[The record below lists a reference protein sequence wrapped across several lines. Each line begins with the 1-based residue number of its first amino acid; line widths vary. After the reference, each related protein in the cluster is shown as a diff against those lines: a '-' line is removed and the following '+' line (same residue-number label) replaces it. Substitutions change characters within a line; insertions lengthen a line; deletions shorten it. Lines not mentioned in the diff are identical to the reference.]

1 MEFSS
6 KLPQKKMVEVVVW
19 RYTNGS
25 ERESERGVCVC
36 VKRKEMKTKQNK
48 RERYL

>member
-1 MEFSS
+1 MEFFD
-6 KLPQKKMVEVVVW
+6 KLRQKKMVEVVVW
-19 RYTNGS
+19 RYTSG
-25 ERESERGVCVC
+25 SERGVCVC